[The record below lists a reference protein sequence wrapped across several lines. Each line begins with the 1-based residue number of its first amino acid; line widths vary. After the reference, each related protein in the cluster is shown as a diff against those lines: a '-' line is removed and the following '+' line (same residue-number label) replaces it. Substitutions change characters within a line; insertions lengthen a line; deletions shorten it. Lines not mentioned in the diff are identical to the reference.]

1 MQTADTLTVT
11 VLPDGRIR
19 IDSDD
24 LSGPNHTSAENLVK
38 LLSQLAGGETTVTRK
53 RPTTIKTHSHTHTH
67 Q

>member
-1 MQTADTLTVT
+1 MQTADQITVT

-19 IDSDD
+19 VDTDS
-24 LSGPNHTSAENLVK
+24 LEGPNHTSAEQLLK

-53 RPTTIKTHSHTHTH
+53 RPTTIRTSQHTHAH